1 MTDVTLPSISVD
13 TSPGNSL
20 GPGGTQAEIATVVVN
35 GQKFTDW
42 TAVRVEERCTEP
54 FPTFMLEV
62 TEESP
67 TPVSWGK
74 SLLAPGAPCQIYLG
88 NHLAITGVITERHVA
103 FDAKM
108 HGVRLIGAGRTFDVS
123 TSSVPLDKLGN
134 HDGKSV
140 VQLAK
145 DLTAH
150 LGVNV
155 KTVGEVDATPFEKA
169 QVQPGEFIISTIERY
184 ARMRAVVVGSDK
196 DGNLLL
202 IGKHASEPDATHLVE
217 GGNIL
222 RANAAV
228 RDGNMMKYIV
238 ATGQDTGSDGKWG
251 DPVNKQ
257 IAFRQGS
264 STRERHTVIPTELA
278 DIPLGVQRRA
288 DMEFI
293 FTDGSEIEAHIT
305 VQGWFKRDGSPWR
318 AREYYV
324 VESPSL
330 ILQRM
335 LGCKAVVYEQSAAGT
350 MTTLEMVKPE
360 HLNGLVG
367 AQLRTSAD

>member
-1 MTDVTLPSISVD
+1 MTDVPLPDIKVDSSPSQSIGAAGSQSE
-13 TSPGNSL
+13 T
-20 GPGGTQAEIATVVVN
+20 ATVVIN
-35 GQKFTDW
+35 GQSFTDW
-42 TAVRVEERCTEP
+42 TAVRVEERATEA

-67 TPVSWGK
+67 APVSWGK
-74 SLLAPGAPCQIYLG
+74 SLLAPGAPCKIYLG

-103 FDAKM
+103 FDAKQ
-108 HGVRLIGAGRTFDVS
+108 HGVRLIGAGLTFDVA
-123 TSSVPLDKLGN
+123 TSSVPLEKLGN
-134 HDGKSV
+134 HDGKDI
-140 VQLAK
+140 VQLAT

-150 LGVNV
+150 LKIGV
-155 KTVGEVDATPFEKA
+155 KTVGDVDRAPFEKA
-169 QVQPGEFIISTIERY
+169 QVQPGEYIITTIERY

-202 IGKHASEPDATHLVE
+202 IGKHAPEADDEHLVE

-238 ATGQDTGSDGKWG
+238 ATGQDTGSDRKFG

-293 FTDGSEIEAHIT
+293 FTDGSEIEVRVM
-305 VQGWFKRDGSPWR
+305 VQGWFKRNGSPWR

-335 LGCKAVVYEQSAAGT
+335 LGCKAVVYEQSPAGT
-350 MTTLEMVKPE
+350 TTTLELVKPE
-360 HLNGLVG
+360 HLNGLTG
-367 AQLRTSAD
+367 AIMKTSQD